1 MVLHVSSSSSLL
13 PTNNQPPSTPVPRLG
28 LLATLEL
35 SWELPK
41 VPEPQTLASFSARP
55 LRRPHHRRPHRRP
68 AHPAVPSLCDVAR
81 QPKSIAPTDTGIHD
95 FFDSLLSPRGAFS
108 VRRDHHL
115 RSCHCCPFR
124 TWAAVFQHW
133 LPSASLVQYRCTGP
147 VAVLGGDEVS
157 WPASPAR

>member
-81 QPKSIAPTDTGIHD
+81 QPKSIAPTDTGSTTSSTASFRRAAHSPSAVTITCEAATAVHFEPGLP
-95 FFDSLLSPRGAFS
+95 FFNTGSHLHLLFNIAALARSPFS
-108 VRRDHHL
+108 VEMR
-115 RSCHCCPFR
+115 
-124 TWAAVFQHW
+124 
-133 LPSASLVQYRCTGP
+133 
-147 VAVLGGDEVS
+147 
-157 WPASPAR
+157 